1 MTAAPLPRSRPPVP
15 NRRAVLRGG
24 AGLTLAVAAG
34 SAVAA
39 CTSGPSDRQ
48 LAAESLVP
56 LAQSAAR
63 QEQQAQQLAPRE
75 TAYTAALQQVATER
89 GEHAQALV
97 DEINRLHSPAAAQ
110 ASTAPG
116 GTDPV
121 TLDVLRAELE
131 TAARLAAAG
140 AVDADGFRAGL
151 LGSISASCATLR
163 EVQLA

>member
-1 MTAAPLPRSRPPVP
+1 M
-15 NRRAVLRGG
+15 LRGG

-39 CTSGPSDRQ
+39 CSPGPSDRQ

-63 QEQQAQQLAPRE
+63 QQREAQQLAPRE

-97 DEINRLHSPAAAQ
+97 DEINRLHSPAASQ
-110 ASTAPG
+110 ASAAPG
-116 GTDPV
+116 GATDAV
-121 TLDVLRAELE
+121 TLDTLRAELE
-131 TAARLAAAG
+131 TSARLAAAG

-151 LGSISASCATLR
+151 LGSISASCAALR